1 MIYDEK
7 AWALVNTEEIRRQN
21 DDNKR
26 SNAYLMHH
34 KQGKFSIWIVNI
46 HLKAFGGMSDFFA
59 ENPERDNTHV
69 TELGN
74 IIGRLLMTATEP
86 GAVPDT
92 SKPPIYLCGDFNNPK
107 SKLDLVQ
114 SAVRTVH
121 DYAIS
126 EPDPG
131 EEEAVSLASF
141 GSQTTHSRRGTKE
154 RASKRASSA
163 RRRSSLFAMA
173 VT

>member
-1 MIYDEK
+1 M
-7 AWALVNTEEIRRQN
+7 
-21 DDNKR
+21 
-26 SNAYLMHH
+26 
-34 KQGKFSIWIVNI
+34 NI
-46 HLKAFGGMSDFFA
+46 HLKAFGGVTELFYA
-59 ENPERDNTHV
+59 ENSERDNTHV

-74 IIGRLLMTATEP
+74 IIGRLLTLMGGDES
-86 GAVPDT
+86 GAAPDT
-92 SKPPIYLCGDFNNPK
+92 SKTPIYLCGDFNNPK

-121 DYAIS
+121 DYAFS

-154 RASKRASSA
+154 RASKTSELRAAPILAFRYGRDVSDVYSV
-163 RRRSSLFAMA
+163 RDITRKNPKR
-173 VT
+173 